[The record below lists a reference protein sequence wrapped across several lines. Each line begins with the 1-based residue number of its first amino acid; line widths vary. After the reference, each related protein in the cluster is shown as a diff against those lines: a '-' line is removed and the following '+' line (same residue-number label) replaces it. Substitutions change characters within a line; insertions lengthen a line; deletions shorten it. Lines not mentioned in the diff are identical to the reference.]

1 MDSAEAR
8 QILDLTMDSPTEEE
22 VHRAYKRA
30 ALRYHPDKN
39 GDDST
44 MFIRVRDAYDHLL
57 AGFNPNNPN
66 NQGFGDDV
74 MFAEFMADVGRAFM
88 NLTTRF
94 TVPVTVEDILNH
106 TPQLVTLPSGETL
119 PLSFTRPDETFLI
132 PTDFGNL
139 EIGAKIV
146 PGSTKEKG
154 LRFVAPNHLEMR
166 VSIPVTDL
174 IYGTILP
181 VRIPG
186 RRTRRFEANIKP
198 ARTIRDRMCFRF
210 SGGGLTSSSGTG
222 DLIVRVR
229 VTFPFDPQAAHRH
242 RDALTEVFSSKPCA
256 GT

>member
-8 QILDLTMDSPTEEE
+8 QILDLPMDSPTEDEI
-22 VHRAYKRA
+22 HRAYKKA

-39 GDDST
+39 GGDST
-44 MFIRVRDAYDHLL
+44 MFIRVRDAYDHLQS
-57 AGFNPNNPN
+57 NPNNPD
-66 NQGFGDDV
+66 FSDDV

-106 TPQLVTLPSGETL
+106 TPQPVTLPGGL
-119 PLSFTRPDETFLI
+119 DDVLLSFTRPDETFLL

-139 EIGAKIV
+139 EIGAKII
-146 PGSTKEKG
+146 PGPTKS
-154 LRFVAPNHLEMR
+154 LRFVAPHHLEMR

-174 IYGTILP
+174 IYGTTLP

-210 SGGGLTSSSGTG
+210 TGGGLTSSSGTG

-229 VTFPFDPQAAHRH
+229 VTFPFNPQAAHRH
-242 RDALTEVFSSKPCA
+242 RDALTEVFMEKEEAS
-256 GT
+256 